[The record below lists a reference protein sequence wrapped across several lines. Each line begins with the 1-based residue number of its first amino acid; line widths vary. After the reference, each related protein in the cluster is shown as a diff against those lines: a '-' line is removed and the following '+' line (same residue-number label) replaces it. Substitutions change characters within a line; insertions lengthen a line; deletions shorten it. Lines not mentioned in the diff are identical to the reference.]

1 MSDTKHVGVYRLHI
15 SNVLSVAFS
24 NVVSKQ
30 FLRYDLD
37 QTEDEREPRM
47 RKYLFFLALIAMTAC
62 TVSPPTQITEFVDL
76 SKREKPE
83 AVVQKGWTEVVIGA
97 PDIEELSKF
106 WTEIGGFEIRNRT
119 SKSLL
124 LGAPGVSDWGL
135 IRLVEAEGQL
145 IRPFGSQAWDTGCYY
160 SVMHRAKN
168 LRSVV
173 EDAKKLGWEPLTADV
188 VFLEFGPSQLHVI
201 VLGHPETGVQVQL
214 YERLTTPLPE
224 SFPDFDRVS
233 APFNIMQMVRDRD
246 QAYDFFQQGLGF
258 ATFYYGK
265 PYLSEKEEIIPINIP
280 KELTDEI
287 AYSAAI
293 TFPMDDM
300 EWGRMEMIAI
310 AKDKRLAG
318 SDFSNQCRNP
328 VGIKEVVFGSSSTE
342 SLREKGRHLKLVEDE
357 TDASVMTQ
365 TPDGAIL
372 RFYP

>member
-1 MSDTKHVGVYRLHI
+1 M
-15 SNVLSVAFS
+15 AS
-24 NVVSKQ
+24 NVVFLQS
-30 FLRYDLD
+30 LRYDF
-37 QTEDEREPRM
+37 DETKNETEPRM
-47 RKYLFFLALIAMTAC
+47 RKHLFNLALITLTAC
-62 TVSPPTQITEFVDL
+62 TVFPSAQISEFADL

-83 AVVQKGWTEVVIGA
+83 SVVQNGWTEVVIGA
-97 PDIEELSKF
+97 PDIEEVSKF
-106 WTEIGGFEIRNRT
+106 WIEIGGFEVRNQT

-135 IRLVEAEGQL
+135 IRLVEAEGQPT
-145 IRPFGSQAWDTGCYY
+145 RPFGAQAWDTGCYY
-160 SVMHRAKN
+160 SVMHRAKD

-173 EDAKKLGWEPLTADV
+173 EDAKKLGWEPLTTDV

-201 VLGHPETGVQVQL
+201 VLGHPETGIQVQL

-224 SFPDFDRVS
+224 IFPEFERVS
-233 APFNIMQMVRDRD
+233 APFNIMQMVQDRD
-246 QAYDFFQQGLGF
+246 QTYDFFQQGLGF

-265 PYLSEKEEIIPINIP
+265 PYLSEKEEVIPINIP

-293 TFPMDDM
+293 TFPLDDM

-310 AKDKRLAG
+310 ADDKRLAG

-328 VGIKEVVFGSSSTE
+328 VGIKEVIFKSVSME
-342 SLREKGRHLKLVEDE
+342 SLKEKSRDLRLVEDE
-357 TDASVMTQ
+357 TNASVVTQ
-365 TPDGAIL
+365 TPDGAII